1 MPTTETSEK
10 HWYVVRVY
18 SGHEYKVK
26 AHMDREIP
34 LSKFVDRIFSVM
46 VPSEKVVEMKD
57 KKKKSRVR
65 TFFPGYILV
74 EAVLDKETKHFILE
88 TPSVLGFIGF
98 KGEGVRSEPQPLHLE
113 EVKRLIG
120 KMEERKDHEVMATPF
135 TMGDAVKVIDGP
147 FNNFSGLV
155 QEVYEDKMKLKVM
168 VSIFGRKT
176 PIELD
181 FNQVEAEK

>member
-1 MPTTETSEK
+1 MTTADPTQK
-10 HWYVVRVY
+10 RWYVVRVY

-26 AHMDREIP
+26 AHMEREVK
-34 LSKFVDRIFSVM
+34 LSKFVDRITSIM
-46 VPSEKVVEMKD
+46 VPSEKVVEVKD

-74 EAVLDKETKHFILE
+74 EAILDKETKHFILE

-98 KGEGVRSEPQPLHLE
+98 KGEGVRSEPQPLQYE

-120 KMEERKDHEVMATPF
+120 KIEERKNVEVVDTPF
-135 TMGDAVKVIDGP
+135 IVGDPVKVIDGP
-147 FNNFSGLV
+147 FNNFSGVV
-155 QEVYEDKMKLKVM
+155 QEVNAEKMKLKVM

-181 FNQVEAEK
+181 FSQVEAEK

>member
-1 MPTTETSEK
+1 MTETAAGQLR
-10 HWYVVRVY
+10 WYVVRVY
-18 SGHEYKVK
+18 SGHEHKVK
-26 AHMDREIP
+26 AHMEREIKELN
-34 LSKFVDRIFSVM
+34 LSDKISSVM
-46 VPSEKVVEMKD
+46 VPSEKVVEVKD

-98 KGEGVRSEPQPLHLE
+98 KGEGVRSEPQPIQPE
-113 EVKRLIG
+113 EVRRLIG
-120 KMEERKDHEVMATPF
+120 KMEERKSVEVVSTPF
-135 TMGDAVKVIDGP
+135 IMGDPVKVIDGP
-147 FNNFSGLV
+147 FNNFSGVV
-155 QEVYEDKMKLKVM
+155 QEVHEEKMKLKVM

-181 FNQVEAEK
+181 FSQVETEK

>member
-1 MPTTETSEK
+1 MTTADTSQK
-10 HWYVVRVY
+10 RWYVVRVY

-26 AHMDREIP
+26 AHMEREVK
-34 LSKFVDRIFSVM
+34 LSKFVDRITSIM
-46 VPSEKVVEMKD
+46 VPSEKVVEVKD

-74 EAVLDKETKHFILE
+74 EAILDKETKHFILE

-98 KGEGVRSEPQPLHLE
+98 KGEGARSEPQPLQYE

-120 KMEERKDHEVMATPF
+120 KIEERKNVEVVDMPF
-135 TMGDAVKVIDGP
+135 IIGDPVKVVDGP
-147 FNNFSGLV
+147 FNNFTGVV
-155 QEVYEDKMKLKVM
+155 QEVNAEKMKLKVM

-181 FNQVEAEK
+181 FSQVEAEK